1 MICDRDSILPTEAD
15 TRVAMQLLKPFY
27 LHHGDVLVV
36 LYRQD
41 GLWGLAQ
48 VSGPPWSRD
57 QKAAIKATLK
67 VLNQPLL

>member
-1 MICDRDSILPTEAD
+1 
-15 TRVAMQLLKPFY
+15 MQLLKPFY